1 MTMSKR
7 DEIDFREKLADEIA
21 KEGQNLKLEGDIQW
35 ALNRAIAV
43 VRAPIMHTT
52 LCSCSMCQK
61 WTYRECGHGDCERN
75 RKVEDDEIDR
85 FITSMEANRQDLFYC
100 GNCNNGQNEWKAIEL
115 LFDIPNEMV
124 ITPCC
129 HTEATESLV
138 NYDAEE
144 AFDQRKEDEQSYRYS
159 VTGRL

>member
-7 DEIDFREKLADEIA
+7 DEIDFREKLADEITR
-21 KEGQNLKLEGDIQW
+21 EGDNLKLAPDVRW

-43 VRAPIMHTT
+43 VRMPIMHGDKCPCS
-52 LCSCSMCQK
+52 LCKK
-61 WTYRECGHGDCERN
+61 WTYKTCQHDECDSH

-85 FITSMEANRQDLFYC
+85 FISSMEANRQDLFYC
-100 GNCNNGQNEWKAIEL
+100 GNCNNGRNEWKAIEL

-138 NYDAEE
+138 NYDEEE
-144 AFDQRKEDEQSYRYS
+144 AYDQRKDDEQSYRYS